1 LQGRKGLA
9 LTWVGVVKPT
19 MAVALDDDG
28 GGSEDGGWLM
38 VVVVGRKN

>member
-1 LQGRKGLA
+1 LQGREGLA
-9 LTWVGVVKPT
+9 LTWVGVVKST
-19 MAVALDDDG
+19 MAVVLDNDG